1 MRFTQ
6 LGIAVEG
13 AEAEEQYL
21 ENLFRENQFKRV
33 VYLIQSMHNENL
45 KLRTVIMDLRIE
57 LMNCKG

>member
-21 ENLFRENQFKRV
+21 EHLFRENQFKRV
-33 VYLIQSMHNENL
+33 VRLIQSMHNENL

>member
-6 LGIAVEG
+6 LGMSA
-13 AEAEEQYL
+13 AEEKEQYL
-21 ENLFRENQFKRV
+21 EHLFRENQFKGV
-33 VYLIQSMHNENL
+33 VLLIQSMHNENL